1 MKLKL
6 YTLVETKFKNIFK
19 VQTGKK
25 KDNKF

>member
-6 YTLVETKFKNIFK
+6 YTLVETKFKNIFN
-19 VQTGKK
+19 VQIGKK